1 MINIIAAVADN
12 SVIGNKGRLPWSLK
26 EDMSRFKALTMGACV
41 IFGRNTFDEISKA
54 LPGRFNVVLTS
65 RPLDVKDVTVCRSLD
80 EALNLATGISHEI
93 FICGGEDVYRQA
105 MKYADRLYITRISKN
120 FDGDR
125 FFPEMPKEFIL
136 TSKSDILDSGIDTT
150 FCIYERK

>member
-1 MINIIAAVADN
+1 MINIIAAVAGN
-12 SVIGNKGRLPWSLK
+12 GVIGNNGRLPWSLK

-54 LPGRFNVVLTS
+54 LSGRFNVVLTS
-65 RPLDVKDVTVCRSLD
+65 RPLDVKDVTVCQSLE
-80 EALNLATGISHEI
+80 EALKLATGKYQEI

-105 MKYADRLYITRISKN
+105 MKYADKLYITRISKN

-125 FFPEMPKEFIL
+125 FFPKIPKEFIL

>member
-1 MINIIAAVADN
+1 MINIIAAVAGN
-12 SVIGNKGRLPWSLK
+12 GVIGNNGRLPWSLK

-54 LPGRFNVVLTS
+54 LSGRFNVVLTS
-65 RPLDVKDVTVCRSLD
+65 RPLDVKDVTVCQSLE
-80 EALNLATGISHEI
+80 EALKLATGKYQEI

-125 FFPEMPKEFIL
+125 FFPKIPKEFIL
-136 TSKSDILDSGIDTT
+136 TSKYDILDSGIDTT